1 MIQQSASA
9 QNNRGSWVYREKRDE
24 MRNETARFAML
35 ENEGYVHINRG
46 DDKVQLTLRRRHHEE
61 TIMLRTDSGIFTCD
75 GHFKKTISV
84 KFDTGSIEQL
94 ACSRPSD
101 GSANVI
107 FISPE
112 ENFIRKLRKSKKLII
127 EAEFYSH
134 GPRQMTFLP
143 EGLKW

>member
-1 MIQQSASA
+1 
-9 QNNRGSWVYREKRDE
+9 
-24 MRNETARFAML
+24 
-35 ENEGYVHINRG
+35 
-46 DDKVQLTLRRRHHEE
+46 LTLRRRRHEE
-61 TIMLRTDSGIFTCD
+61 AIMLRADSGIFTCD
-75 GHFKKTISV
+75 GHFKKSISI
-84 KFDTGSIEQL
+84 KFDAGSIEQL

-112 ENFIRKLRKSKKLII
+112 AKFISKLRKSKKLII